1 MLKVTIDLIP
11 GGCSAPRRTIATM
24 CIANESDLADLSDYS
39 VEAMEGPNHLTCDPA
54 RNRACMVLA
63 HDRRQSVWI
72 LLEKACAEIAEADF
86 VELS

>member
-39 VEAMEGPNHLTCDPA
+39 VEAMECPSSDNL
-54 RNRACMVLA
+54 
-63 HDRRQSVWI
+63 RQM
-72 LLEKACAEIAEADF
+72 AG
-86 VELS
+86 